1 MLTLYP
7 YELHPGLWVFDDPR
21 THLREEAFVLGMSEM
36 ITALVTERQI
46 PDASRGVS
54 LTFSPEPFDHDV
66 ELTWQR
72 TADGS
77 PVDSDSARSAGNWY
91 AGEVAGQD
99 SEMEGWLCPALFHYF
114 ETTPMKIY
122 VRVDPL
128 PDGIDPIWQVE
139 EGAIDR
145 TVVRG
150 SDFETHGLPT

>member
-7 YELHPGLWVFDDPR
+7 YELCPGLCLWVFDDPR
-21 THLREEAFVLGMSEM
+21 THLKEEAFVRGMSEM

-46 PDASRGVS
+46 PDASQGVS
-54 LTFSPEPFDHDV
+54 LTFSPTPFDHDV

-99 SEMEGWLCPALFHYF
+99 SEMEGWLCPA
-114 ETTPMKIY
+114 
-122 VRVDPL
+122 PL
-128 PDGIDPIWQVE
+128 LRDHADEDLHAG
-139 EGAIDR
+139 
-145 TVVRG
+145 
-150 SDFETHGLPT
+150 

>member
-7 YELHPGLWVFDDPR
+7 YELDPGLWVFDDPG
-21 THLREEAFVLGMSEM
+21 TQLKEEAFVLGMSEM
-36 ITALVTERQI
+36 ITSLVTERQI

-54 LTFSPEPFDHDV
+54 LTFSPEPFDHDA

-77 PVDSDSARSAGNWY
+77 PVDSAAARAAGNWY
-91 AGEVAGQD
+91 TGEVAGQ
-99 SEMEGWLCPALFHYF
+99 EMEGWLCPALFHYF

-122 VRVDPL
+122 ARVDPL
-128 PDGIDPIWQVE
+128 PEGIDPIWQVE

-150 SDFETHGLPT
+150 SDLEAHGLPT